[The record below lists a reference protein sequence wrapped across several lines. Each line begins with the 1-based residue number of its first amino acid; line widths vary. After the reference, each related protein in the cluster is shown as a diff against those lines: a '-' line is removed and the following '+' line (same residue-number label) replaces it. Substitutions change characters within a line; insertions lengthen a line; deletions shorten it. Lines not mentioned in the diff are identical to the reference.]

1 MRIDTEKR
9 LIEVEEEVN
18 IVLAHGLKVWVG
30 DYPIPALYV
39 RERGKPDPRK
49 GQEKKSKSPLAF
61 VRRSL
66 GF

>member
-1 MRIDTEKR
+1 MKIDTERR

-30 DYPIPALYV
+30 DYPLPALYV
-39 RERGKPDPRK
+39 RERGKPDPRFPQDK
-49 GQEKKSKSPLAF
+49 PKSPLAF
-61 VRRSL
+61 VRRCL